1 MTFKNVTR
9 ISALLTLTVF
19 FQILTAL
26 AQSEPTLAWAKRI
39 GDNSTAN
46 IYAPV
51 MNIDQQG
58 NSYLA
63 GVWLPH
69 SYTMDGISL
78 TAPIST
84 IQDSPHGYI
93 AKYDPDG
100 QILWAKS
107 MTRIMAFTEILN
119 ASYPNKLITD
129 EEGNIYFCASGAVDA
144 HSIINGYYLTDPNA
158 TLGIIGHQYNMF
170 LAKLDA
176 DGNVLW
182 VKKTAHPYNGVSE
195 SVGRFTNEIY
205 LDSEGNINMTGG
217 FRDSIQFSPGNI
229 LTTNAGETAVFLT
242 KYSPAGDVL
251 QTRKLEGGVYP
262 GNQFETEHIRTDAS
276 GNLYRWSNRT
286 GNNPKRLY
294 RYDETGELLDS
305 LTLTVSTTNQ
315 YQPELR
321 GFTVSPSGDIF
332 ISGLFFG
339 NLTLQGTTY
348 NGSGSNNSDGVL
360 FKLNAPNYGVGWV
373 RLFTTSDNDRFNQL
387 LTDGVGNV
395 YALGTNA
402 TLSLNRMILQKYT
415 DDGALLF
422 NLPLGTG
429 SDVTPASLCPSQN
442 GGNIWVGG
450 RYRGSANFGPG
461 YQFTTPPGNH
471 YNGFLVQYG
480 VCNTANPVI
489 TTPLATTLCGQ
500 DSITLS
506 ANLSNPGLTY
516 FWSTPNGTVAIG
528 GSEITAELTVTQ
540 PGKYYLVAQED
551 AECYGK
557 SQEIW
562 VTQGNLPDNDVTEQ
576 NNTLTATEAAP
587 GTTYQWLDC
596 SNNHAPITGA
606 DAVSFTPAQ
615 NGSYAVVL
623 ISQNGCTDT
632 SACYVIS
639 TAGLKEGGAKQEI
652 IIYPNP
658 AHQEITIHGDAD
670 IKSVRILDVQ
680 GKQVLTAANNKVDIS
695 TLTPGVYLVEILLTN
710 NSSEKRKIVK
720 E

>member
-1 MTFKNVTR
+1 MKNLKYLFLSIT
-9 ISALLTLTVF
+9 ISFASVVSV
-19 FQILTAL
+19 L

-305 LTLTVSTTNQ
+305 LTLTISTTNQ

-321 GFTVSPSGDIF
+321 GFTVSPAGDIF

-480 VCNTANPVI
+480 VCNTADPVI

-528 GSEITAELTVTQ
+528 GSETTTELTVTQ

-562 VTQGNLPDNDVTEQ
+562 ITQAPLPDTSVTVQ
-576 NNTLTATEAAP
+576 NNILTAIENSQ
-587 GTTYQWLDC
+587 GTTYQWIDC
-596 SNNHAPITGA
+596 QNNNTPIFGA
-606 DAVSFTPAQ
+606 TEQTFEP
-615 NGSYAVVL
+615 
-623 ISQNGCTDT
+623 SQNGEYAVIVASANGCADT
-632 SACYVIS
+632 SSCRIINTLSVENNPM
-639 TAGLKEGGAKQEI
+639 LDKQI
-652 IIYPNP
+652 TLYPNP
-658 AHQEITIHGDAD
+658 TSNSI
-670 IKSVRILDVQ
+670 SVQTDLDVSEVYVLDLK
-680 GKQVLTAANNKVDIS
+680 GKTLQNTDAKEIDLSKLSSGIYLIKVKLKNNEIWTSKVI
-695 TLTPGVYLVEILLTN
+695 
-710 NSSEKRKIVK
+710 K